1 MMSSLGIMLLKKQ
14 FRKSIS
20 VLIVVIIYLFLVSP
34 GETCAQ
40 GPPINTDT
48 PIMLGLE
55 GRGIR
60 TFARFVRRAS
70 LLQDDKEIPD
80 DLDQRVLVRVTPV
93 VVPYNLFS
101 DRFQVSVIVPFV
113 DVDFESTTQDMSSFG
128 IGDVRFF
135 AKYLLLQIDRKKE
148 TFRVASKAGIKFPT
162 GDENEAPALGSGS
175 TDFFF
180 STVAGWVKNRIGI
193 YLEGIYNLNT
203 SHDQVDFGNSFAYN
217 LAFGYRLLPAVYE
230 TYPSPQLN
238 GFLEINGTTTA
249 KSEVNGAVNDNT
261 GGTSVFLAPGLQYV
275 GGRRW
280 LVEASLQIPIV
291 NEPNG
296 TQLATD
302 WTVSIGTRILLF

>member
-1 MMSSLGIMLLKKQ
+1 MLKKCL
-14 FRKSIS
+14 KESA
-20 VLIVVIIYLFLVSP
+20 VLAAIMVLLAGQDGF
-34 GETCAQ
+34 AQ

-60 TFARFVRRAS
+60 TFAEFVRKAS
-70 LLQDDKEIPD
+70 ILQDGEEIPD
-80 DLDQRVLVRVTPV
+80 DLDRRVLVRVTPV

-101 DRFQVSVIVPFV
+101 DRFQVGVIAPFV
-113 DVDFESTTQDMSSFG
+113 DVDFESTTQEMSSFG

-135 AKYLLLQIDRKKE
+135 AKYLLYQRDRRGE
-148 TFRVASKAGIKFPT
+148 TFRVASKAGIKFPS

-296 TQLATD
+296 IQLATD